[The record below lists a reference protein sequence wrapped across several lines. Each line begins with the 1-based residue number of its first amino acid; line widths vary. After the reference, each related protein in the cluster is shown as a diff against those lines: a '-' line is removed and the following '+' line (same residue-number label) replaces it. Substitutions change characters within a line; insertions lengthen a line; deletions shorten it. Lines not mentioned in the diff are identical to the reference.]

1 MSAKI
6 MWLIAFV
13 LLYWGYCI
21 FWGIKG
27 AQQAKTATDY
37 FISGRKLPMWVFVLA
52 ATATSF
58 SGWTFLGHPGL
69 IYRDGFQYAY
79 ASFYV
84 ITIPFTGVMFLKR
97 QWILGK
103 RFGYVTPGEML
114 GDYFKGDMVRILT
127 VVVALC
133 FSIPYLGIQL
143 AGSGKLF
150 NILSDGMWG
159 VNTGTWVLALIVAL
173 YVGLGGLKSVAYV
186 DTLQA
191 VLLWF
196 GIISIGFITYDLVGG
211 WVSLNEG
218 LGKVALVEGTKWGKT
233 PDGYSAY
240 FAIPGVIQFTAGLG
254 KDAGD
259 GYNYAT
265 DGGLW
270 TGMMVLTYM
279 FALMGIHSSPAFSM
293 WAFSNKDP
301 EPFAPQQVWASSVG
315 IGFALFIFTAAQGMG
330 AHLLGADAIVNAAGE
345 NVSNMLPEG
354 LPDMD
359 GVNNTDNLVPHLI
372 NTIGDIAPWFVGLLA
387 VCALAAMQSTGAAYM
402 STCSS
407 MLTRDIYKKFFK
419 PKMSHVEQKLFGRI
433 MVAFVVGAALL
444 VATYADD
451 ALVLLGG
458 LAVAFGF
465 QMWVPLASICYFP
478 WMTRQGVSWGLLA
491 GIIGVILTEKVGG
504 TLFGG
509 ALPWGRWPWTM
520 HSAFWG
526 MFANLLVAIPI
537 SAMTQNSRDRA
548 HRQKYHDFLADH
560 ADLPASKQSLK
571 PAAWIITVAWFF
583 FGIGP
588 GAVIGNDIF
597 GKPNIISSWTFG
609 IPSIWA
615 WQILFWVLG
624 CVMMWFLAY
633 KMEMST
639 MPRKSVSALTEDIG
653 DSSRA

>member
-1 MSAKI
+1 MSEKI
-6 MWLIAFV
+6 MWLMAFV

-27 AQQAKTATDY
+27 AQQAKTASDY

-114 GDYFKGDMVRILT
+114 SDYFKGDMIRILT

-150 NILSDGMWG
+150 NVLSDGMWG
-159 VNTGTWVLALIVAL
+159 VNTGTWVLAGIVAL

-196 GIISIGFITYDLVGG
+196 GIIAIGFIAYDLVGG
-211 WVSLNEG
+211 WDALNEG
-218 LGKVALVEGTKWGKT
+218 LANVALVEGTKWGRT
-233 PDGYSAY
+233 PGDNYSAY

-254 KDAGD
+254 KE
-259 GYNYAT
+259 T
-265 DGGLW
+265 PVGGLW

-315 IGFALFIFTAAQGMG
+315 IGFALFFFTAAQGMG
-330 AHLLGADAIVNAAGE
+330 AHLLGADPVVNAAGVNIS
-345 NVSNMLPEG
+345 NVLPESIG
-354 LPDMD
+354 T
-359 GVNNTDNLVPHLI
+359 GGQGNLVPYLI
-372 NTIGDIAPWFVGLLA
+372 NTVGDAAPWFVGLLA

-419 PKMSHVEQKLFGRI
+419 PKMSHEEQKFFGRI
-433 MVAFVVGAALL
+433 MVVLVVGAALL
-444 VATYADD
+444 VATFSKD

-465 QMWVPLASICYFP
+465 QMWVPLASVCYFP
-478 WMTRQGVSWGLLA
+478 WMTREGVSWGLLA
-491 GIIGVILTEKVGG
+491 GVIGVMLTESIGQN
-504 TLFGG
+504 LFGD

-560 ADLPASKQSLK
+560 AGLPASKQSLK
-571 PAAWIITVAWFF
+571 PAAWIITIAWLF

-597 GKPNIISSWTFG
+597 GSPNDISTWTFG

-624 CVMMWFLAY
+624 CGMMWFLAY

-639 MPRKSVSALTEDIG
+639 MPRKSVSALVDDIG
-653 DSSRA
+653 DAARG